1 MNSAKKIIIIIIV
14 ILLLIAIAFVAFCKD
29 SKANTFISNTIY
41 FLTFVVIT
49 WYSYET
55 KLLREATSG
64 RPLISIIKNVS
75 DTIEV
80 RNDGSNIAYNIK
92 IYFYYN
98 NREALNKHL
107 GVAILGKGLSHKI
120 GISNMEIDKGDN
132 RKVKLSDLINA
143 SPPDEN
149 LKVLIVYSDSPEDK
163 NQFKDKW
170 RPDETVIMNTAN
182 EGRFRMIWDRKIT

>member
-1 MNSAKKIIIIIIV
+1 MNSVRKIIIGIIVV
-14 ILLLIAIAFVAFCKD
+14 ILLVVIAFFAFCWG
-29 SKANTFISNTIY
+29 SKANTFVSNAIY
-41 FLTFVVIT
+41 FLTFVAIV

-64 RPLISIIKNVS
+64 RPLISIIKNAS
-75 DTIEV
+75 DTIEI
-80 RNDGSNIAYNIK
+80 RNDGSGIAYNIK

-98 NREALNKHL
+98 NRKALGKPL

-120 GISNMEIDKGDN
+120 GISSIEIDKGN
-132 RKVKLSDLINA
+132 NEKIKLSALINY
-143 SPPDEN
+143 SPPDKN
-149 LKVLIVYSDSPEDK
+149 LKVLIIYSDSPKDR

-182 EGRFRMIWDRKIT
+182 EGRFRMVYDEKI